1 MEIIVLRHGIAL
13 DHEQAHSMGLSDPER
28 PLTGKGQQRTRAAA
42 AGLRIA
48 LAGTPVDTMV
58 SSTYLRAQQTAEILL
73 DYVDH
78 PPLLETH
85 ALAPS
90 AAVTELDDWLHKRSP
105 QSRLLLV
112 GHEPHLSRWVSW
124 SLTRKSERILSFKKA
139 GSCMVEFP
147 GPAEG
152 GTGTLRWL
160 LTAGQ
165 LRAIA

>member
-13 DHEQAHSMGLSDPER
+13 DPEEAKGMGLSDPER
-28 PLTGKGQQRTRAAA
+28 PLTAKGRQRTRAAA
-42 AGLRIA
+42 VGLRKA
-48 LAGTPVDTMV
+48 LAGSPVDTIV

-73 DYVDH
+73 DYVDN
-78 PPLLETH
+78 PPLLESNT
-85 ALAPS
+85 LLPT
-90 AAVTELDDWLHKRSP
+90 AAVTELDAWLHARSP
-105 QSRLLLV
+105 NSRLLLV

-124 SLTRKSERILSFKKA
+124 SLTRKTDRLLSFKKA

-165 LRAIA
+165 LRAMG